1 VIENLKKGV
10 RFKMI
15 SREEFLK
22 SIEQTDLIY
31 NDLDLYIFTSDHLQ
45 NLNTLEEN
53 KEAFLKYIEN
63 EV

>member
-1 VIENLKKGV
+1 
-10 RFKMI
+10 MI